1 MWYGMSKLQRSD
13 KIQENQVT
21 CGPSINDIRGCV
33 FITSAQIF
41 PHVSTTSTQPPS
53 IGQSISPSPLV
64 QPSYVHGS
72 SAKSFEFGSF
82 SLSQHLRP
90 ILSTN
95 FMQPPL
101 LHLLT
106 DLSPQL
112 IIHLLMVPKY
122 KRVRVRVNQQYKVKY
137 RIIFCNKFLVN
148 SLN

>member
-33 FITSAQIF
+33 FITSAENFPSCQYHIHATSLHWSEHIPFTLSAAVLRSWLLRIKFWIWIIF
-41 PHVSTTSTQPPS
+41 P
-53 IGQSISPSPLV
+53 
-64 QPSYVHGS
+64 
-72 SAKSFEFGSF
+72 
-82 SLSQHLRP
+82 SQHLRP